1 MLQGIDLVK
10 RFGAVTACAGVT
22 LGVERGKILAL
33 IGPNGAGKS
42 TLINMLG
49 GQWKPDGGRVTVDG
63 RDVTGWSVGRR
74 ATRAGIVRTFQ
85 TPRVFPSLSVRD
97 NVLIGQHRTVF
108 GRALDARDRRAP
120 EDDVGRMLERFDLAG
135 IADRDSATLP
145 HGVRRR
151 VELGRCLLPRP
162 TYLLLD
168 EPTAGLSPAEVTGF
182 CRLLLELR
190 GEGMGL
196 LLVVHDIDV
205 VLEVADAVV
214 VLNFGAVIAS
224 GTPAEVVRSEAVR
237 QAYLGTPA

>member
-1 MLQGIDLVK
+1 MLQGVDLVK

-22 LGVERGKILAL
+22 IGIERGRIVAL

-49 GQWKPDGGRVTVDG
+49 GQWRPDGGRVISDG

-85 TPRVFPSLSVRD
+85 TPRVFPSLTVRD

-108 GRALDARDRRAP
+108 GRSLETRGSRVGD
-120 EDDVGRMLERFDLAG
+120 DDVERMLERFDLVG
-135 IADRDSATLP
+135 IRDQHAVALP

-151 VELGRCLLPRP
+151 VELGRCLIPRP

-168 EPTAGLSPAEVTGF
+168 EPTAGLSPAEVTAF
-182 CRLLLELR
+182 CQLLVELR
-190 GEGMGL
+190 AEGMGL

-205 VLEVADAVV
+205 VMEVADAVV
-214 VLNFGAVIAS
+214 VLNFGEVIAS
-224 GTPAEVVRSEAVR
+224 GPPDEVVRADAVR
-237 QAYLGTPA
+237 RAYLGTPA